1 MGLELD
7 IRQTPFGIWCPW
19 LPRATPAARHAA
31 KRWMLD
37 QLPGLLR
44 HMSEEIAPFDIPGDH
59 DLFAVPLMLEPV
71 TALPQAG
78 GVLH

>member
-1 MGLELD
+1 M
-7 IRQTPFGIWCPW
+7 
-19 LPRATPAARHAA
+19 
-31 KRWMLD
+31 KRLV
-37 QLPGLLR
+37 R
-44 HMSEEIAPFDIPGDH
+44 HMSEDIAPFDNPGDH